1 MKGDPLMK
9 VEMLDVRSVDQG
21 EYGTDFFESSI
32 AEVDDG
38 GAVAE
43 GEADSA

>member
-1 MKGDPLMK
+1 MKCSTPSEPEKAEVALA
-9 VEMLDVRSVDQG
+9 VEAAADVV
-21 EYGTDFFESSI
+21 